1 MFKISTEFR
10 KGIFFVRLV
19 GRIDNEGYLED
30 INQLIESIGIQYMV
44 LNLNDLSDISLES
57 VKHIMNYNQIILKKK
72 RQLFICDASNIR
84 NRLFK
89 NTIPNIQNEIE
100 AFSLV

>member
-1 MFKISTEFR
+1 MLSISTEFR

-19 GRIDNEGYLED
+19 GRIDNEGYLDD
-30 INQLIESIGIQYMV
+30 INQIIDNIGIKYMV
-44 LNLNDLSDISLES
+44 LNLNNLNDISLES
-57 VKHIMNYNQIILKKK
+57 VKHIMNYNQKILKKK
-72 RQLFICDASNIR
+72 KYLFICDNSNIR

-89 NTIPNIQNEIE
+89 NTIPNIKNEIE

>member
-19 GRIDNEGYLED
+19 GRIDNEGYLEE
-30 INQLIESIGIQYMV
+30 INHLIDKMGIQYLV
-44 LNLNDLSDISLES
+44 LNINDLFDISLDS
-57 VKHIMNYNQIILKKK
+57 VKHIMNYNKQILKKK
-72 RQLFICDASNIR
+72 KHLFICDASNIS

-100 AFSLV
+100 AFSLI